1 MPFYVFYCAYV
12 VKKKVSNVFKS
23 FFHSSKTA
31 LADFSKVQVDFHSH
45 FIPGID
51 DGAKTM
57 ADSTAMIR
65 RMSELGFKKLIT
77 TPHIQG
83 EFFKN
88 TPEIILGGLEKL
100 REAVAAENIQVE
112 LEAAAEYLLDDAF
125 EEKMISGSLLSFS
138 NKHILVEMSYYSPN
152 PDLKNLIFNLQVDG
166 FKVIL
171 AHPERYTY
179 WFNDFAKYED
189 LKDRGVFFQLNTVSL
204 AGHYPEPVKKFA
216 VKLVEKGMIDFIGSD
231 MHNMNY
237 MKSLENSLKEKL
249 LAKLV
254 NSGRLMNAGL

>member
-1 MPFYVFYCAYV
+1 M
-12 VKKKVSNVFKS
+12 FKN
-23 FFHSSKTA
+23 FFSSSKPA
-31 LADFSKVQVDFHSH
+31 LNDFSQVKADMHSH
-45 FIPGID
+45 LIPGID
-51 DGAKTM
+51 DGARTM
-57 ADSTAMIR
+57 EDSTAMVR
-65 RMSELGFKKLIT
+65 RMHELGFKKLIT

-83 EFFKN
+83 EFYKN
-88 TPEIILGGLEKL
+88 TPEIIIDGLAKL
-100 REAVAAENIQVE
+100 KEAVAAENIPVE

-125 EEKMISGSLLSFS
+125 EEKMKSGDLLSFS
-138 NKHILVEMSYYSPN
+138 GKHILIEMSYYSPN

-204 AGHYPEPVKKFA
+204 AGHYPEPVRKFA
-216 VKLVEKGMIDFIGSD
+216 EKLIEKGMIDFIGTD

-237 MKSLENSLKEKL
+237 MKSLENSLKEKALARLVGSGKL
-249 LAKLV
+249 LNESL
-254 NSGRLMNAGL
+254 